1 MQRILFK
8 NKNECSGCE
17 ACANVCP
24 VEIIKMVPDEE
35 GFFYPQIIDD
45 HKCVNCNR
53 CGEVCPIKHVKKVPG
68 FEEHTFAGFVN
79 SDNEIKSCSSGG
91 IASAISYEFIDS
103 KGIVYGVK
111 YDKNCTEVC
120 YERVESID
128 KINEFKGSK
137 YVQARTHDIYR
148 KVKSDL
154 DAERKVL
161 FIGLPCDCYALK
173 LFLKKEYI
181 NLYICTLI
189 CHGVSSQSVHKQY
202 CEKIKKLNSG
212 EIQEFSV
219 RHKLEGWK
227 PYYIWAKF
235 ADGYEHVEKF
245 ADSIYGEAFL
255 YLKRPSCNVC
265 RIKREN
271 IHSDITLGD
280 YHLASGGQVKPYNRY
295 GVSSVIV
302 HTKKGKELIEE
313 REHFCLESVPVKNV
327 LYSEAYYRA
336 IPAKINRKHF
346 GKVFAKKGL
355 ARASNLWSVKMLNSY
370 QKIKLIL
377 LGNASRIKKQLLES
391 KKS

>member
-1 MQRILFK
+1 M
-8 NKNECSGCE
+8 
-17 ACANVCP
+17 
-24 VEIIKMVPDEE
+24 
-35 GFFYPQIIDD
+35 
-45 HKCVNCNR
+45 
-53 CGEVCPIKHVKKVPG
+53 
-68 FEEHTFAGFVN
+68 T
-79 SDNEIKSCSSGG
+79 
-91 IASAISYEFIDS
+91 
-103 KGIVYGVK
+103 YGK
-111 YDKNCTEVC
+111 
-120 YERVESID
+120 
-128 KINEFKGSK
+128 
-137 YVQARTHDIYR
+137 
-148 KVKSDL
+148 
-154 DAERKVL
+154 
-161 FIGLPCDCYALK
+161 
-173 LFLKKEYI
+173 FLYF
-181 NLYICTLI
+181 
-189 CHGVSSQSVHKQY
+189 SR
-202 CEKIKKLNSG
+202 IKKLNSG

-391 KKS
+391 KKN